1 MNGVNSLFPKLL
13 SPGRLGPLEVRNRIV
28 LPAMDQNNCTEE
40 GLITDETIAHY
51 EARAKG
57 GVGLLIVE
65 TSAVSYPHGAT
76 ARHQP
81 ALSHDKVIPDLRRLA
96 DAVHAHG
103 AKIIVQ
109 ICHHG
114 KTSSVDVS
122 EGRPALIPSLPP
134 PPSDPRGMMADT
146 TMEELL
152 QMATLTG
159 GQMPSYAEATAA
171 QLTDIVRDFAAAA
184 TRVQQAGFDGV
195 EVHAA
200 HGYLLSTFLSPAWN
214 RRDDIYGGSG
224 ERRTRLLTDVIAA
237 VRHRCGPEF
246 AIIVRLDGHEYGVEG
261 GITVQDAAQHAR
273 AAVDAGANA
282 VHVSATS
289 SAGTGVGFTDAPI
302 PWQLNQYESLAR
314 GVKKAVDVP
323 VLAVGR
329 IRPSDAERILGSGD
343 ADFVSMG
350 RQLLADPNL
359 VRRLD
364 AGRPELVRPCINC
377 LVCVAQNFWSGQ
389 PVCAV
394 NARLGH
400 YDEPHPVPAGSPRHV
415 VVIGGG
421 PAGMEC
427 ARVAAERGHRVTLLE
442 ATDQLGGT
450 TRFSSLTTPVNG
462 EFIEF
467 LRTAIS
473 EAGVETHTGVRAD
486 NELIANL
493 APDAVVVATGARRAQ
508 PDLPGADLPH
518 VLSGDDLRAQLTGDA
533 DLVARRRPGMLTRL
547 VLRTSR
553 LLRLTTDMGRVRLL
567 SRLWMPIGRRVVV
580 VHGDL
585 VGTEIAHFLADRGR
599 IVHVLEPGTQPATAM
614 AHPRRWRALHESRLA
629 GVTFHTEAEA
639 TSISPTQVEY
649 RQADMTLHLDA
660 DTVIFAGAV
669 HADRSL
675 ADALLADGHEVHI
688 VGDADE
694 EWYIEGAVRSGH
706 RVGVAL

>member
-1 MNGVNSLFPKLL
+1 MDAVKELFPNLL
-13 SPGRLGPLEVRNRIV
+13 APGRLGPLEVRNRIV
-28 LPAMDQNNCTEE
+28 LPAMDQNNCTEQ

-81 ALSHDKVIPDLRRLA
+81 ALSQDKVVPDLRRLA

-122 EGRPALIPSLPP
+122 EGRPALIPSVPP

-146 TMEELL
+146 TMDELL
-152 QMATLTG
+152 KMGTLTG

-184 TRVQQAGFDGV
+184 ARVQRAGFDGV

-214 RRDDIYGGSG
+214 RRNDIYGGSLEG
-224 ERRTRLLTDVIAA
+224 RTRLLCDVITA
-237 VRHRCGPEF
+237 VRRSCGPQF
-246 AIIVRLDGHEYGVEG
+246 AVVVRLDGHEYGVED
-261 GITVQDAAQHAR
+261 GITVRDAVEHAR

-282 VHVSATS
+282 IHVSATS

-302 PWQLNQYESLAR
+302 PWQPNQYESLAR
-314 GVKKAVDVP
+314 SVKEAVNVP

-329 IRPSDAERILGSGD
+329 IRPSDAERILGNGD

-350 RQLLADPNL
+350 RQLLADPDL

-364 AGRPELVRPCINC
+364 EGRPELVRPCINC
-377 LVCVAQNFWSGQ
+377 FVCVAQNFWSGR

-400 YDEPHPVPAGSPRHV
+400 YDEPDPLPASSPRHV
-415 VVIGGG
+415 VVIGAG
-421 PAGMEC
+421 PGGMEC

-442 ATDQLGGT
+442 ASDRLGGT
-450 TRFSSLTTPVNG
+450 ARFSSLTTPING
-462 EFIEF
+462 EFVEF
-467 LRTAIS
+467 LGMAIN
-473 EAGVETHTGVRAD
+473 EAGVEVKTGVRAD
-486 NELIANL
+486 NELIAQL
-493 APDAVVVATGARRAQ
+493 APDAVVVATGARRGQ
-508 PDLPGADLPH
+508 PDLPGFDLPH

-533 DLVARRRPGMLTRL
+533 DLGARRPGMLTRL
-547 VLRTSR
+547 VLKTSR
-553 LLRLTTDMGRVRLL
+553 VLGLTADMGRVRLL

-599 IVHVLEPGTQPATAM
+599 MVHVLEPGAQPATAM
-614 AHPRRWRALHESRLA
+614 AHPRRWRVLHEARLA
-629 GVTFHTEAEA
+629 GVMFHTEAEA
-639 TSISPTQVEY
+639 TAISPTQVEY
-649 RQADMTLHLDA
+649 RQADMTHRLEA
-660 DTVIFAGAV
+660 DTVIFAGGV
-669 HADRSL
+669 RADRSL
-675 ADALLADGHEVHI
+675 ADTLVADGHEVHI

-706 RVGVAL
+706 RVGAAL

>member
-13 SPGRLGPLEVRNRIV
+13 SPGQLGPLKVRNRIV

-96 DAVHAHG
+96 EAVHAHG

-146 TMEELL
+146 TMDELL

-159 GQMPSYAEATAA
+159 GQMPSYAEATAP

-214 RRDDIYGGSG
+214 RRDDIYGGSS
-224 ERRTRLLTDVIAA
+224 ERRTRLLTDVVAA
-237 VRHRCGPEF
+237 VRHKCGPEF

-273 AAVDAGANA
+273 AAVTAGANA

-302 PWQLNQYESLAR
+302 PWQFNQYEGLAR
-314 GVKKAVDVP
+314 SVKEAVDVP

-329 IRPSDAERILGSGD
+329 IRPSDAERILGNGD

-350 RQLLADPNL
+350 RQLLADPDL

-400 YDEPHPVPAGSPRHV
+400 YDEPDPLPAASPRHV

-442 ATDQLGGT
+442 ASGRLGGT
-450 TRFSSLTTPVNG
+450 TRFSSLTTPING

-467 LRTAIS
+467 LRTAIN

-486 NELIANL
+486 SELIAKL

-518 VLSGDDLRAQLTGDA
+518 VLSGDDLRGQLTGDA
-533 DLVARRRPGMLTRL
+533 DLVARRRLGMLTRL

-553 LLRLTTDMGRVRLL
+553 LLRLTANMGRVRLL

-580 VHGDL
+580 IHGDL
-585 VGTEIAHFLADRGR
+585 VGTEIAHFLANRGR

-629 GVTFHTEAEA
+629 GVTFHTKAEA

-649 RQADMTLHLDA
+649 QQADMTLQLDA

-675 ADALLADGHEVHI
+675 ADTLLADGHEVHI

>member
-1 MNGVNSLFPKLL
+1 
-13 SPGRLGPLEVRNRIV
+13 
-28 LPAMDQNNCTEE
+28 
-40 GLITDETIAHY
+40 
-51 EARAKG
+51 
-57 GVGLLIVE
+57 
-65 TSAVSYPHGAT
+65 
-76 ARHQP
+76 
-81 ALSHDKVIPDLRRLA
+81 
-96 DAVHAHG
+96 
-103 AKIIVQ
+103 
-109 ICHHG
+109 
-114 KTSSVDVS
+114 
-122 EGRPALIPSLPP
+122 
-134 PPSDPRGMMADT
+134 
-146 TMEELL
+146 
-152 QMATLTG
+152 
-159 GQMPSYAEATAA
+159 MPSYAEATAA
-171 QLTDIVRDFAAAA
+171 QLADIVQDFATAA
-184 TRVQQAGFDGV
+184 TRVQRAGFDGV

-214 RRDDIYGGSG
+214 RRDDIYGGSRKG
-224 ERRTRLLTDVIAA
+224 RTRLLTDVIAA
-237 VRHRCGPEF
+237 VRHRCGTEF

-261 GITVQDAAQHAR
+261 GITIQDAADHAR

-289 SAGTGVGFTDAPI
+289 SAGTGLGFTDAPI
-302 PWQLNQYESLAR
+302 PWHPNQYESLAR
-314 GVKKAVDVP
+314 GVKEAVNVP

-329 IRPSDAERILGSGD
+329 IRPSDAERILSSGN
-343 ADFVSMG
+343 ADFVAMG
-350 RQLLADPNL
+350 RQLLADPDL

-400 YDEPHPVPAGSPRHV
+400 YDEPDPLPAASPRHV
-415 VVIGGG
+415 AIIGGG

-442 ATDQLGGT
+442 ASNQLGGT
-450 TRFSSLTTPVNG
+450 TRFSSLTTPING

-473 EAGVETHTGVRAD
+473 EAGVEIHTGVRAD
-486 NELIANL
+486 NELIAKL
-493 APDAVVVATGARRAQ
+493 APDAVVVATGARRAR
-508 PDLPGADLPH
+508 PELPGADLPH
-518 VLSGDDLRAQLTGDA
+518 VLTGDDLRAQLTGDA
-533 DLVARRRPGMLTRL
+533 DLVALRRPGMLTRL
-547 VLRTSR
+547 ALRISR
-553 LLRLTTDMGRVRLL
+553 LLRLTADMGRVRLL

-599 IVHVLEPGTQPATAM
+599 IVHVLESGTQPATAM
-614 AHPRRWRALHESRLA
+614 AHPRRWRTLHESRLA
-629 GVTFHTEAEA
+629 GVTFHTEAKT